1 MRTSFV
7 SIPTSIGRAW
17 AAESL
22 VGSHL
27 EKIGAPLIATCE
39 KFDLI
44 VPESHLGSIS
54 SNLAIGLGASHAVVD
69 AATTEYFENWE
80 GLSACSLIVEDELSL
95 RGDPIRNGPIAYLGD
110 KVFRWCTLGTSGN
123 QGVDLLR
130 AGSSGYPLNA
140 FITTLSPEH
149 LGLWSAADLGPSFVE
164 AVTRSTRAVIVSA
177 LDAESFL
184 ICQKSGH

>member
-1 MRTSFV
+1 MRTGIV
-7 SIPTSIGRAW
+7 SIRTSIGRAW
-17 AAESL
+17 AAKSL
-22 VGSHL
+22 EGSHL
-27 EKIGAPLIATCE
+27 EKIGVPFIVDCE
-39 KFDLI
+39 KFELI
-44 VPESHLGSIS
+44 VPVSHLDSIF
-54 SNLAIGLGASHAVVD
+54 SNLAIGLGANREVVD
-69 AATTEYFENWE
+69 VAMTEYLDNWE
-80 GLSACSLIVEDELSL
+80 GSSACSLIVEDEISL

-140 FITTLSPEH
+140 FITTLSPKH